1 MFSGFICKSWVR
13 NIISSLMV
21 RGCDNVAFNFTS
33 LTIVD
38 IAHSG
43 FLYQGPLH
51 NWHSFHNNSKLST
64 SQKNKRNFCIRI
76 ILRNFFNQRRN
87 IWVKI
92 IYWHSFHYKSKLSTS
107 QKNKRN
113 FCIRI
118 ILRNFFNQRHNIWVK
133 IICTLLDLSKFC
145 FFILNILIKFHS
157 LDVV

>member
-1 MFSGFICKSWVR
+1 MFSGFFCKSWVR

-33 LTIVD
+33 LIIVD

-51 NWHSFHNNSKLST
+51 NWHSFH
-64 SQKNKRNFCIRI
+64 
-76 ILRNFFNQRRN
+76 
-87 IWVKI
+87 
-92 IYWHSFHYKSKLSTS
+92 YKSKLSTS

-113 FCIRI
+113 FYIRI

-145 FFILNILIKFHS
+145 FLSLNILIKFHS
-157 LDVV
+157 WDVV